1 MFIFGPHDPEVMG
14 VIANSE
20 RRDDVTIVTFQDGTT
35 LDVDF
40 SETDGLDG
48 SSVAWNRAR
57 CGYPTQ
63 PAIGT

>member
-1 MFIFGPHDPEVMG
+1 MG